1 MSRETLEWLNNNV
14 LTGFIE
20 DREKWAGG
28 WGGFRGEQGN
38 ETFRPWYADEN
49 YSGGYRGPIPVEAIN
64 ERLFNWQAVEAPL
77 YMRVPC
83 DDISK
88 CDGIDDDGN
97 AYRNVV
103 VPDWKAIARSDN
115 DFMFKPFKDG
125 YRVHQYSEWLLDNVA
140 AIIDDELQPD
150 SAGLLQNGGIAWVS
164 ISLPDSIVSERS
176 GLALRTRILNFTSHN
191 GRHVTTHMASDS
203 VPVCDNSLDVTIK
216 GADERKV
223 KVKHS
228 RYSDLKIASARDAL
242 AILFKANEQSMAFF
256 DKLAEWEVTNQHF
269 KDMLDVLVPVPDAE
283 FDNGKQTSGSKR
295 KQTIADNKRG
305 ALAKMYVADPRVS
318 QWQGTALGVLQAFN
332 TWDQQ
337 DGNERGAKVERQMLG
352 TLAGDVGKFDGLV
365 LDTLAKVTD
374 RKLDELIVVG
384 AS

>member
-1 MSRETLEWLNNNV
+1 MSQETLEWLNNNV

-28 WGGFRGEQGN
+28 WGGFKDDN
-38 ETFRPWYADEN
+38 FRPWFADEN
-49 YSGGYRGPIPVEAIN
+49 YSGGYPGPIPVDAIN

-88 CDGIDDDGN
+88 CDGIGDDGN

-125 YRVHQYSEWLLDNVA
+125 YTVHQYSAWLLDEVA
-140 AIIDDELQPD
+140 AIIDDEVQPD

-164 ISLPDSIVSERS
+164 VSLPESVVSEKT
-176 GLALRTRILNFTSHN
+176 GFALRTRILAFTSHN
-191 GRHVTTHMASDS
+191 GRHSTTYMASDS
-203 VPVCDNSLDVTIK
+203 APVCDNSLDVTIA
-216 GADERKV
+216 GADGRKI

-228 RYSDLKIASARDAL
+228 RYSALKIANARDAL
-242 AILFKANEQSMAFF
+242 GILFKANEQSMAFF
-256 DKLAEWEVTNQHF
+256 DALAEWEVTNAHF
-269 KDMLDVLVPVPDAE
+269 KAMLDVMYPVPE
-283 FDNGKQTSGSKR
+283 PVIEKGQQTTGSKR
-295 KQTIADNKRG
+295 AQTIAENKRG
-305 ALAKMYVADPRVS
+305 ALAKMYVADPRASV
-318 QWQGTALGVLQAFN
+318 WHGTALGVLQAFN
-332 TWDQQ
+332 TWEQQ